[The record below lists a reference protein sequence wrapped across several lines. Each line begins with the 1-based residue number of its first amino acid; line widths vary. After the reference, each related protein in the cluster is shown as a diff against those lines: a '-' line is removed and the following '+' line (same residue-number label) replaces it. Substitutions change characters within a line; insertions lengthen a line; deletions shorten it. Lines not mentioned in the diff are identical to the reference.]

1 MIEFESTT
9 FFIVQLCCT
18 VGNRCLGNKLIV
30 ETLRAAGVSVEIH
43 DDHFGKNTQDVDWI
57 PEIGKRGWVIL
68 TKDARIGKNQMERL
82 AVADAR
88 VRMFVLVSQNLSG
101 TDMADIFVK
110 AIPAMEKFIL
120 KNIAPFIAKVD
131 RESKVKVW
139 KDNLDLLSE
148 LDEFLK

>member
-1 MIEFESTT
+1 MTEFELTT
-9 FFIVQLCCT
+9 FFID
-18 VGNRCLGNKLIV
+18 RCLGNKLIV
-30 ETLRAAGVSVEIH
+30 ETLRSAGVNVEIH

-68 TKDARIGKNQMERL
+68 TKDARIGKNKIERL

-101 TDMADIFVK
+101 ADMANILLK
-110 AIPAMEKFIL
+110 AIPEMQKFIL

-131 RESKVKVW
+131 RDSKVKVW
-139 KDNLDLLSE
+139 KDNLALLSE
-148 LDEFLK
+148 LDNFLQQT